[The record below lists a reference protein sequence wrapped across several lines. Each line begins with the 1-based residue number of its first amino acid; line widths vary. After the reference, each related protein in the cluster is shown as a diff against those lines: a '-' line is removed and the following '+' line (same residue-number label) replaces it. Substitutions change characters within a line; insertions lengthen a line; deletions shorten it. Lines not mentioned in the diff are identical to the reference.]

1 MLSHLVILSIPKG
14 LLYSIDF
21 SSDDVQQ
28 NRTLVFTHLQNR
40 TLWYLVTYKI
50 EHFGIY

>member
-21 SSDDVQQ
+21 SSDVQQ

-40 TLWYLVTYKI
+40 TLWYLVIYKI
-50 EHFGIY
+50 KHFGIY